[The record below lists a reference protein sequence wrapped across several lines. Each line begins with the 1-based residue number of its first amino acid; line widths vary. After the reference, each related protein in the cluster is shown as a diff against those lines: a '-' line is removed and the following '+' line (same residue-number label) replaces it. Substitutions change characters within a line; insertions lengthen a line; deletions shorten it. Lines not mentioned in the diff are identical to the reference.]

1 MKLDKEISKGTE
13 DTSVGMDAAMVSVKH
28 GPPEKIA
35 QETSDYFAHSED
47 VMVDDNHV
55 VFDTP
60 QKQTTL
66 IKYNTPNTSIQD
78 LS

>member
-1 MKLDKEISKGTE
+1 
-13 DTSVGMDAAMVSVKH
+13 MVSVKH

-55 VFDTP
+55 VFETP
-60 QKQTTL
+60 QK
-66 IKYNTPNTSIQD
+66 
-78 LS
+78 